1 MVSNAAV
8 CVFSIDLVADELAL
22 TCAIIQYQKIMGKV
36 EEAHIGEYGKT
47 ICERIESE
55 VGGKYKRLL
64 TQMVEYS
71 L

>member
-1 MVSNAAV
+1 VF
-8 CVFSIDLVADELAL
+8 FSIAVFVADELAL
-22 TCAIIQYQKIMGKV
+22 TCAIIQYQTIMGKV
-36 EEAHIGEYGKT
+36 EEAHIREYGKT

-64 TQMVEYS
+64 KKMVEYS

>member
-1 MVSNAAV
+1 
-8 CVFSIDLVADELAL
+8 
-22 TCAIIQYQKIMGKV
+22 MGKV
-36 EEAHIGEYGKT
+36 EEAHIAEYGKT

-64 TQMVEYS
+64 QKMVEYS